1 MNKDKIFST
10 PTDPLVKF
18 TFDKHVAD
26 VFPDMI
32 ERSVPGYTTTIAMIG
47 VLAGQYVQPS
57 SNCYDLGSS
66 LGAATLAMRHHIK
79 QDDVKIIAVDNSEA
93 MIERSKKIIER
104 DHSATSVQLV
114 NDDILNI
121 EIKNAS
127 VCVLNFTLQFLKI
140 EDRSKLIQKI
150 YTGLL
155 PGGILILS
163 EKITF
168 ENSEKQRC
176 QTDWHHAFKKANGYS
191 DLEVAQKRTALENV
205 LIPETL
211 EQNKKRLTDAGFQKV
226 NLWFQC
232 FNFVSLVA
240 EKNK

>member
-1 MNKDKIFST
+1 MPKDKIFSA

-47 VLAGQYVQPS
+47 VLASQYVKEGT
-57 SNCYDLGSS
+57 NCYDLGSS
-66 LGAATLAMRHHIK
+66 LGAAALAMRHHIK
-79 QDDVKIIAVDNSEA
+79 EENVKIIAVDNSLA
-93 MIERSKKIIER
+93 MIERSQKIIER
-104 DHSATSVQLV
+104 DTSPINVTLLQE
-114 NDDILNI
+114 DILNI
-121 EIKNAS
+121 KIENAS
-127 VCVLNFTLQFLKI
+127 VCVLNFTLQFLKVA
-140 EDRSKLIQKI
+140 DRAKIIQTI
-150 YTGLL
+150 YSGLH

-163 EKITF
+163 EKIVF
-168 ENSEKQRC
+168 ENHDEQAK

-205 LIPETL
+205 LIPESL
-211 EQNKKRLTDAGFQKV
+211 QQNKKRLFDAGFKNV

-240 EKNK
+240 EK

>member
-1 MNKDKIFST
+1 MPKDKIFST

-47 VLAGQYVQPS
+47 VLAGQYAKAGT
-57 SNCYDLGSS
+57 NCYDLGSS

-79 QDDVKIIAVDNSEA
+79 EENVKIVAVDNSRA
-93 MIERSKKIIER
+93 MIEKSQKIIGR
-104 DHSATSVQLV
+104 DASSTEVELV
-114 NDDILNI
+114 LDDILNI
-121 EIKNAS
+121 EIINAS
-127 VCVLNFTLQFLKI
+127 VCVLNFTLQFLPVA
-140 EDRSKLIQKI
+140 DRQKLIQKI
-150 YTGLL
+150 FKGLL

-163 EKITF
+163 EKIVF
-168 ENSEKQRC
+168 GNQDEQSK

-211 EQNKKRLTDAGFQKV
+211 EQNKKRLFDAGFKNV

-240 EKNK
+240 EN

>member
-1 MNKDKIFST
+1 MKKDKIFSA

-47 VLAGQYVQPS
+47 VLAGQYVKPAT
-57 SNCYDLGSS
+57 NCYDLGSS
-66 LGAATLAMRHHIK
+66 LGAATLAMRHHITE
-79 QDDVKIIAVDNSEA
+79 DNVKIIAVDSSKA
-93 MIERSKKIIER
+93 MLERSKKIIAR
-104 DHSATSVQLV
+104 DHSSTEVQLV
-114 NDDILNI
+114 HDDILNVVI
-121 EIKNAS
+121 ENAS
-127 VCVLNFTLQFLKI
+127 VCVLNFTLQFLKV
-140 EDRSKLIQKI
+140 EEREKMIQKI
-150 YTGLL
+150 FNGLL

-163 EKITF
+163 EKIKF
-168 ENSEKQRC
+168 ENDREQEE
-176 QTDWHHAFKKANGYS
+176 QTNWHYTFKKANGYS
-191 DLEVAQKRTALENV
+191 DLEVAQKRTALEKV

-211 EQNKKRLTDAGFQKV
+211 DQNKKRLFNAGFNNV

-240 EKNK
+240 EK